1 MLFNSYIFILLF
13 LPLCLLGYFG
23 LNHFKQYKLAQ
34 VFLLGMSLWFY
45 GYFNLSYL
53 WIILASVGVNFCIY
67 KLMEKVNTQG
77 KRKMFL
83 GLGLAFDIG
92 ILFYFKYF
100 NFFIENVNALFKQD
114 FNLLNIVMPLGISF
128 FTFQQISF
136 IVDAYRKEVPD
147 YHILDYAC
155 FVTFFPQLIAGPIVS
170 HNELVPQFGDVSK
183 KKFQWENMAPG
194 IYLFILGLGKK
205 VLLADNLGNAVNF
218 GVLSWPALNSLDLII
233 VMLAYTFQ
241 IYFDFSGYCDM
252 AIGIGKMFNI
262 DLPLNFNSPYH
273 ACTIEEFWNRWHM
286 TLTRFLTKYIYIP
299 LGGNRK
305 GKVRTW
311 INVFLVFLISGF
323 WHGANWTFVLWGCL
337 HGVASVMNKAFKKY
351 IDKIPSAINWIVTF
365 VFLNFTWLLF
375 RVSSIETAYEIIKR
389 IFTGGFGRCLYEF
402 TQSVYMPEA
411 NKLVSVL
418 FKVTGVDLSLLCP
431 EWILITLL
439 VISFVLIFLKRN
451 AYEEMKRFKPTVI
464 RMIFACIILVWS
476 VISLSG
482 VSTFLYFDF

>member
-13 LPLCLLGYFG
+13 LPICLLGYFG
-23 LNHFKQYKLAQ
+23 FNHLKQYKTAQ
-34 VFLLGMSLWFY
+34 AFLLGMSLWFY
-45 GYFNLSYL
+45 GYFNADYV
-53 WIILASVGVNFCIY
+53 WIILVSVAVNYGIY
-67 KLMEKVNTQG
+67 QWISRSDSQK
-77 KRKMFL
+77 KRKLFL
-83 GLGLAFDIG
+83 GLGLVFDIG
-92 ILFYFKYF
+92 LLFYFKYF
-100 NFFIENVNALFKQD
+100 NFFIDNVNTVFKQD

-136 IVDAYRKEVPD
+136 IVDAYRKEVPN

-170 HNELVPQFGDVSK
+170 HSELVPQFADLSK
-183 KKFQWENMAPG
+183 KKFRWDNLAPG
-194 IYLFILGLGKK
+194 MYLFILGLGKK
-205 VLLADNLGNAVNF
+205 VLLADSLGNAVNY
-218 GVLSWPALNSLDLII
+218 GILSWTSLHSWDLIL

-252 AIGIGKMFNI
+252 AVGIGKMFNI
-262 DLPLNFNSPYH
+262 ELPLNFNSPYK
-273 ACTIEEFWNRWHM
+273 ACTIDAFWDRWHM

-305 GKVRTW
+305 GKIRTYL
-311 INVFLVFLISGF
+311 NVFLVFLISGF

-337 HGVASVMNKAFKKY
+337 HGAASVMNKAFKKY
-351 IDKIPSAINWIVTF
+351 ISKIPSFINWIVTF

-375 RVSSIETAYEIIKR
+375 RAHSIEMFGDITKR
-389 IFTGGFGRCLYEF
+389 IFEGDFRRCTYEL

-411 NKLVSVL
+411 NKFVVL
-418 FKVTGVDLSLLCP
+418 FLKLTGVNLSFVTP

-439 VISFVLIFLKRN
+439 VISFILILWKRN
-451 AYEEMKRFKPTVI
+451 AFEEMKRFKPTVI
-464 RMIFACIILVWS
+464 RMLFACVILVWS
-476 VISLSG
+476 IMSLSG